1 MHKLS
6 LDLLKKGRLK
16 KLWMILFLSS
26 TQVEAAPP
34 IRISVASWDEVVQNV
49 DGTPVSQPVTYKL
62 YCGSGPRDYQFA
74 SFPITSLGYDLY
86 TIPLPDGFW
95 YCAVT
100 ASTTD
105 GGESDYSDELSF
117 TMNRKHPKPPKNFM
131 IR

>member
-26 TQVEAAPP
+26 TQVEAVPP
-34 IRISVASWDEVVQNV
+34 IRISLASWNEVTQNV

-62 YCGSGPRDYQFA
+62 YCGLDSRDYQFE
-74 SFPITSLGYDLY
+74 SFPMTSIRYDLY
-86 TIPLPDGFW
+86 TVPVPDGFW

-100 ASTTD
+100 ATSQD
-105 GGESDYSDELSF
+105 GESDYSDELSF
-117 TMNRKHPKPPKNFM
+117 TMNRKHPKPPRM
-131 IR
+131 LRLVQ